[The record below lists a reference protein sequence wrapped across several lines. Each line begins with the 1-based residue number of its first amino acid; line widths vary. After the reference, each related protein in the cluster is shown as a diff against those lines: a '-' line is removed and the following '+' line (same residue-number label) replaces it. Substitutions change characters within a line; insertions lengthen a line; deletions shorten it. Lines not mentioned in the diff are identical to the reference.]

1 MVLRRM
7 SSASA
12 RRHGTRRAR
21 IARAL
26 IALAL
31 GALGSA
37 GVAAQD
43 LRFGPIEEAADD
55 REWQS
60 YKQRLL
66 VALDEK
72 NRKALLSAI
81 DPNVDNGPD
90 QTAGIE
96 EFRRRWDFDDEKSP
110 MWRELAKAVS
120 LGGAF
125 VKDEKGRRRYC
136 TPYVAA
142 KWPTDFDPFRFGA
155 IVTDDVLVK
164 TEPSSGA
171 RTLAR
176 LGYELVIVEDWEV
189 ADTTPGFPQKWT
201 RVRVQ
206 AGSGFVPEEHIRS
219 PIEHMACFAAQAGN
233 WRLVSFTAGYLP
245 E

>member
-1 MVLRRM
+1 MNP
-7 SSASA
+7 ASGRDA
-12 RRHGTRRAR
+12 GGRRAR
-21 IARAL
+21 NW
-26 IALAL
+26 IALAAL
-31 GALGSA
+31 VFCFAANAGAP
-37 GVAAQD
+37 AQD
-43 LRFGPIEEAADD
+43 LRFGPIDEAAED
-55 REWQS
+55 RDWQA

-66 VALDEK
+66 IALDEK
-72 NRKALLSAI
+72 NRKAVLSAI

-90 QTAGIE
+90 QKPGID
-96 EFRRRWDFDDEKSP
+96 EFRRRWDFEDDKSP
-110 MWRELAKAVS
+110 LWRELSKAVS
-120 LGGAF
+120 LGGGF
-125 VKDEKGRRRYC
+125 VRDEKGGRRFC

-155 IVTDDVLVK
+155 IVADDVLVK

-189 ADTTPGFPQKWT
+189 ADATPGFPQKWT

-206 AGSGFVPEEHIRS
+206 AGTGYVPEEHIRS
-219 PIEHMACFAAQAGN
+219 PIEHMACFAARGGA

>member
-1 MVLRRM
+1 MNSDSGLRP
-7 SSASA
+7 
-12 RRHGTRRAR
+12 GTRRSRSAH
-21 IARAL
+21 AL
-26 IALAL
+26 IGFAL
-31 GALGSA
+31 GACVSTAVL
-37 GVAAQD
+37 AQD

-66 VALDEK
+66 VALDQK
-72 NRKALLSAI
+72 NRKAVLGVI

-90 QTAGIE
+90 QKPGIE

-125 VKDEKGRRRYC
+125 VRDEKGRRRYC

-155 IVTDDVLVK
+155 VVADDVLVK

-201 RVRVQ
+201 RIRVQ

-219 PIEHMACFAAQAGN
+219 PIEHMACFAAQSGG